1 LEYGKS
7 AGLYDETVCCNLN
20 ERESGQFDQVVHA
33 MSQADILL
41 STAALVY
48 LDIET
53 IEALV
58 SSFAKGDGMNKEG
71 YVLVNFL
78 NPFALEK
85 SDETKRILLKHF
97 ICGTKMTGIQYS
109 LLYKAPFYSKYD
121 NFSIGKIS
129 FQCIPTGI
137 SVGGFCK
144 SGTL

>member
-1 LEYGKS
+1 MSNDEEGEEFWAVLE
-7 AGLYDETVCCNLN
+7 AAQDNL
-20 ERESGQFDQVVHA
+20 DPDA
-33 MSQADILL
+33 
-41 STAALVY
+41 
-48 LDIET
+48 
-53 IEALV
+53 
-58 SSFAKGDGMNKEG
+58 
-71 YVLVNFL
+71 
-78 NPFALEK
+78 
-85 SDETKRILLKHF
+85 SDAC